1 MAKSGR
7 GRKHR
12 DWRQTVF
19 IIISILIVLSM
30 ALALIGTIALSP
42 SG

>member
-1 MAKSGR
+1 MAKTGR

-19 IIISILIVLSM
+19 VIISILIVLSM
-30 ALALIGTIALSP
+30 ALAVVLSVAAP
-42 SG
+42 PTG